1 MFGSTILEVA
11 IAVVFYFSLVS
22 LVCSAI
28 AEALSRWLRRREKVL
43 RTRIEDLLGHSR
55 ADQLYAHPA
64 IRSLAPSRIGVFLR
78 KPAKQPDP
86 YWIPTETFVTT
97 FEDLVRTDGLTAED
111 ALEQMRLVSGVR
123 AVDFDDARLQ
133 VAKWFETIMS
143 DLTDRY
149 RRATQVVILG
159 VGFVLAATWNLD
171 SIAFA
176 RRVWT
181 DDAYRE
187 AIVEAAKRTN
197 DAPPP
202 GAVLPTETSG
212 TTPPGVAS
220 SPAELGPLLESL
232 EQHSIPIG
240 WSGTLPSA
248 GSAIQFWTVKV
259 LGLLITA
266 VAASLGAPFWFG
278 LLSRLV
284 ELARGKG
291 RDGGSVGDPPTRAET
306 RERKPESEPV
316 ATR

>member
-43 RTRIEDLLGHSR
+43 RVRLEDLLGR
-55 ADQLYAHPA
+55 VRTDQLYAHPA
-64 IRSLAPSRIGVFLR
+64 IRSLAPSRVGVFLR
-78 KPAKQPDP
+78 QPKTPPDP
-86 YWIPTETFVTT
+86 YWIPTATFIATL
-97 FEDLVRTDGLTAED
+97 EDLVRADGLNAED
-111 ALEQMRLVSGVR
+111 ALEQVRLVTGVR
-123 AVDFDDARLQ
+123 AADFDEARPRI
-133 VAKWFETIMS
+133 AKWFETIMS

-149 RRATQVVILG
+149 RRATQVVIFG
-159 VGFVLAATWNLD
+159 VGLVLAATWNLD

-187 AIVEAAKRTN
+187 MIVEAAQRTS

-202 GAVLPTETSG
+202 GAAAPTEAPAPAG
-212 TTPPGVAS
+212 ATTP
-220 SPAELGPLLESL
+220 AEIGPLLESL
-232 EQHSIPIG
+232 EQHSIPVG
-240 WSGTLPSA
+240 WSGTLGST
-248 GSAIQFWTVKV
+248 GSAIHFWTVKV

-291 RDGGSVGDPPTRAET
+291 RDGLSSGDPPANAGAQVRT
-306 RERKPESEPV
+306 PESEPV
-316 ATR
+316 AAR